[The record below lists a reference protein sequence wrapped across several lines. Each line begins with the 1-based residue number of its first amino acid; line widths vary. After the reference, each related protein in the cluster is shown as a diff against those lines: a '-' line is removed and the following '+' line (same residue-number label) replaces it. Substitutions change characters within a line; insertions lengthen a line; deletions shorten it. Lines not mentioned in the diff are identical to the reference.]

1 MRIDEAIAPRSHRIG
16 AVVPNFVVVDHVLGL
31 PDAHRVANLVH
42 DVQAATDQHHI
53 ARLAFVQHTLQI
65 LRNRVREAVLPYLST
80 FPAMRTLAPF
90 ATHRFVRSPQSVAQP
105 LRLHRARMAAVDQPH
120 HPRGNVPQ
128 NIAQTILH
136 VFVRA
141 EPADHLHR
149 TLHQPPTRSVRFPY
163 TFAIV
168 AHIASNP
175 GWL

>member
-1 MRIDEAIAPRSHRIG
+1 MRIHEAIAPRSHRIG
-16 AVVPNFVVVDHVLGL
+16 AVVPNFVVVDHVLRL

-128 NIAQTILH
+128 NVAQTILH
-136 VFVRA
+136 VFVRT
-141 EPADHLHR
+141 EPAEHLHR
-149 TLHQPPTRSVRFPY
+149 THSTPPTRSVRLPY
-163 TFAIV
+163 TFAMV